1 MVQAYI
7 FSLLSFSLYFQSSN
21 SISDSISFLFSSFQF
36 HTHARGARDLIFFL
50 QRYDVFLQVACVF
63 SKFRP
68 RACTYRLDPDSCRLA
83 YGTAPFGPIECK
95 QLLLLCLVSL
105 CIQDAPLR
113 IWLVLTHFFFRDK
126 GEDRATP
133 SESLWTLQI
142 QLSRG
147 AFSSPRYFAIF
158 LQCAV
163 TENLNQV
170 YNL

>member
-21 SISDSISFLFSSFQF
+21 SISDSISFFFFLSIS
-36 HTHARGARDLIFFL
+36 HTRARDLIFFL
-50 QRYDVFLQVACVF
+50 QRYDVFLQVGCVF

-105 CIQDAPLR
+105 CIQDAPLS
-113 IWLVLTHFFFRDK
+113 IWLVLTFFRNK
-126 GEDRATP
+126 LEHRATP
-133 SESLWTLQI
+133 SESLWTLQ
-142 QLSRG
+142 LNRSRVE
-147 AFSSPRYFAIF
+147 FSNPMYFAIF
-158 LQCAV
+158 LQCSM

>member
-1 MVQAYI
+1 MKKVCLVYILVAEDIVMVQAYI

-95 QLLLLCLVSL
+95 QLLLDVSCVSVHSRCTTSHMAGAYTL
-105 CIQDAPLR
+105 S
-113 IWLVLTHFFFRDK
+113 FFEIR
-126 GEDRATP
+126 GRTVQPRP
-133 SESLWTLQI
+133 SRFG
-142 QLSRG
+142 LSK
-147 AFSSPRYFAIF
+147 
-158 LQCAV
+158 
-163 TENLNQV
+163 
-170 YNL
+170 